1 MKISRG
7 YTLGILSPFGIMV
20 YIIYCMLYKLAHVLR
35 DHLPWIWDMAEW
47 LNGLLF
53 SCRYGKR
60 LRKCG
65 GAICNDL
72 RFKVVRLSPLNVNL
86 AVDFFAAQPKE
97 AFRFF
102 RPHGFDQASL
112 LRLCRNKG
120 FLAFLVLQD
129 ERVVGYFFLRS
140 FFTGKCFRGYMTDYE
155 HRRMGINR
163 VMGLAATN
171 IAITL
176 GLRMFGSI
184 SPENQAS
191 MLSAQAV
198 NEVKI
203 LQTLENGDYFVEY
216 LPKK

>member
-1 MKISRG
+1 
-7 YTLGILSPFGIMV
+7 
-20 YIIYCMLYKLAHVLR
+20 MLYQLAHVLR
-35 DHLPWIWDMAEW
+35 DHFPLLWDTAEW

-60 LRKCG
+60 LRKVMG

-72 RFKVVRLSPLNVNL
+72 RFKVVRLSSLNVNL
-86 AVDFFAAQPKE
+86 AVDFFASQPKE
-97 AFRFF
+97 AFKFF
-102 RPHGFDQASL
+102 RPHDFDRASL
-112 LRLCRNKG
+112 LRLCHNKG
-120 FLAFLVLQD
+120 FLAFLVLQE

-140 FFTGKCFRGYMTDYE
+140 FFVGKCFRGYMTDYK

-163 VMGLAATN
+163 LMGQVATDLALA
-171 IAITL
+171 L

-203 LQTLENGDYFVEY
+203 LKTLENGDYLVEY
-216 LPKK
+216 LPKNVDL

>member
-1 MKISRG
+1 
-7 YTLGILSPFGIMV
+7 
-20 YIIYCMLYKLAHVLR
+20 
-35 DHLPWIWDMAEW
+35 MA
-47 LNGLLF
+47 
-53 SCRYGKR
+53 SACAR
-60 LRKCG
+60 LWG

-102 RPHGFDQASL
+102 RPHGFDKSSL

-120 FLAFLVLQD
+120 FLAFLVLQ
-129 ERVVGYFFLRS
+129 EEKVVGYFFLRS
-140 FFTGKCFRGYMTDYE
+140 FFTGKCFRGYMTDHG

-163 VMGLAATN
+163 VMGQMATD
-171 IAITL
+171 IAVAL
-176 GLRMFGSI
+176 ELRMYGSI
-184 SPENQAS
+184 SSENQAS

-198 NEVKI
+198 NEVRI

>member
-1 MKISRG
+1 
-7 YTLGILSPFGIMV
+7 MV
-20 YIIYCMLYKLAHVLR
+20 TDFIYCYMLYKLAHVLR
-35 DHLPWIWDMAEW
+35 DRLPWIWNTAEW
-47 LNGLLF
+47 LNGMLF

-60 LRKCG
+60 LRNIVG

-86 AVDFFAAQPKE
+86 AVDFFVAQPKE

-112 LRLCRNKG
+112 LRLCRNRG

-129 ERVVGYFFLRS
+129 ERVVGYFFIRS
-140 FFTGKCFRGYMTDYE
+140 FFTGKCFRGYMTDYG

-163 VMGLAATN
+163 VMGVAATN
-171 IAITL
+171 IAISL

-203 LQTLENGDYFVEY
+203 LQTLENGDYLVEY